1 MKPKSSLTAIKSKFG
16 QPILFN
22 SFNCE
27 EKGIEVFNQ
36 KDYIQF
42 TSKLGIFIIRFQNNH
57 LFFYSTKNDQDSFMY
72 DQDLPSDLLIAV
84 PQQTDIP
91 YCFIVLDD
99 RVYRIDGH
107 DRKTQVYHSF
117 FFKILSLHANK
128 DYLFVGTNINCL
140 ERIDDDL
147 HHFFIFNFAKESIL
161 AISSYKDI
169 VCIVSSRSYLI
180 AIDQKTLRESIKIPL
195 TFTILD
201 DVQIKVGE
209 INGLYCAAILTDS
222 KIHLIS
228 FTDHPFYYTY
238 QSWIPADSVISYDIF
253 NNSVV
258 IVQKSKCD
266 YNEYSDNFSQISVY
280 PRFSSEPQFEWD
292 ITKEIEFICQID
304 IQPSQRSKLI
314 RDRLNH
320 ISSIFGYKPS
330 FDIDLNYSKI
340 IQSSSLRN
348 VFSDFDGNLWATSYN
363 SLLYCVPMDED
374 MALFRGM
381 LNFGYDYAA
390 ECSEDSSND
399 EIINFIYGHMISLQE
414 LQEIFQT
421 TPPIDDISIFVN
433 DYENKKEIIDKL
445 NQYLLDRAEEGE
457 KPPEIGAIA
466 QNVYDK
472 MSSYMHSD
480 IDFVINHDQD
490 QTKSLLY
497 QIADDFY
504 NENEEESRKIAEM
517 YSRNLKSINKYIN
530 SYEEIDDQKYKIIHQ
545 SWNADAKPFWASVV
559 IGKTYQSMKFYI
571 SLFIASYLHKSLILA
586 GQKKTHYQYSKL
598 MSKLEQIICSLASIY
613 QISLN
618 SHISFQLYPLKFNFE
633 HFIYPL
639 FTQFSYFLN
648 STDFLLDFIDK
659 NSDDILNKIEAFVK
673 LHKHSIIRLASLC
686 ENNNSSG
693 EYTELLKKLN
703 EIITSFEN
711 INISKSLG
719 EKIKEV
725 DLIDDKIAQIYNL
738 SYEPIDE
745 LEAIKDTLSN
755 INRDDFSNRLKEIL
769 NYSSNMK
776 KSGHNLVISMI
787 HLINGNTILFFK
799 YFRRFKFYGIDIPDL
814 FYKFVFNQTNKS
826 DPQTFVSFVNEQF
839 QELMFDVNS
848 NSNYQS
854 RLDLKIM
861 FYEPFFKN
869 SIRNKDY
876 ESAFNALMG
885 FFSFQKPSA
894 AHIKSLEY
902 LIKSMKDNNCIDQF
916 TNFPFGINRTKILN
930 VMSSGSPSL
939 LFLAS
944 SLYYRIGEYSKCGN
958 VLLKYINSILHKTD
972 SSLSELKKA
981 KSAVIL
987 ILSLMKNH
995 NAYIRNSTTMC
1006 LLDQSYINTIR
1017 GKIELE
1023 ILKRRGRDGSN
1034 YTPKEAATVFN
1045 NMELNSSDFI
1055 KIYNSCSISKTIYNI
1070 HIFKFIEN
1078 LKDELSLQ
1086 LFLYNTFDQNLSS
1099 PKNKFSG
1106 IWFHIIFAQH
1116 NFQCMSACIQTFLF
1130 NQKRKAEY
1138 NEPKIDRGQTGA
1150 QAYSIYY
1157 QYDAKK
1163 QSEIY
1168 MQTLKHYIACAS
1180 MIGEIILV
1188 DEIEKDNIKKIR
1200 PIFPTLPSAEITRKF
1215 LPLLMIYCFNY
1226 LKCEINQKLI
1236 SEGIVWDFDGAK
1248 DAYQYS
1254 VIISCPRGK
1263 LDVRIKGLDKVISIE
1278 KNDEFIAIERLS
1290 LNDLE
1295 IEGKDNNTWVV
1306 LAKKII

>member
-1 MKPKSSLTAIKSKFG
+1 MKPKSSLTAIKGKFG

-72 DQDLPSDLLIAV
+72 DQDLPSDLLFAV

-330 FDIDLNYSKI
+330 FDIDLNYSQI

-673 LHKHSIIRLASLC
+673 LHKHSIIRLSSLC
-686 ENNNSSG
+686 ENNNS
-693 EYTELLKKLN
+693 YLVNLL
-703 EIITSFEN
+703 
-711 INISKSLG
+711 IS
-719 EKIKEV
+719 
-725 DLIDDKIAQIYNL
+725 
-738 SYEPIDE
+738 
-745 LEAIKDTLSN
+745 
-755 INRDDFSNRLKEIL
+755 
-769 NYSSNMK
+769 
-776 KSGHNLVISMI
+776 
-787 HLINGNTILFFK
+787 NGI
-799 YFRRFKFYGIDIPDL
+799 
-814 FYKFVFNQTNKS
+814 
-826 DPQTFVSFVNEQF
+826 
-839 QELMFDVNS
+839 
-848 NSNYQS
+848 
-854 RLDLKIM
+854 
-861 FYEPFFKN
+861 
-869 SIRNKDY
+869 
-876 ESAFNALMG
+876 
-885 FFSFQKPSA
+885 
-894 AHIKSLEY
+894 
-902 LIKSMKDNNCIDQF
+902 
-916 TNFPFGINRTKILN
+916 
-930 VMSSGSPSL
+930 
-939 LFLAS
+939 
-944 SLYYRIGEYSKCGN
+944 
-958 VLLKYINSILHKTD
+958 
-972 SSLSELKKA
+972 
-981 KSAVIL
+981 
-987 ILSLMKNH
+987 
-995 NAYIRNSTTMC
+995 
-1006 LLDQSYINTIR
+1006 
-1017 GKIELE
+1017 
-1023 ILKRRGRDGSN
+1023 
-1034 YTPKEAATVFN
+1034 
-1045 NMELNSSDFI
+1045 
-1055 KIYNSCSISKTIYNI
+1055 
-1070 HIFKFIEN
+1070 
-1078 LKDELSLQ
+1078 
-1086 LFLYNTFDQNLSS
+1086 
-1099 PKNKFSG
+1099 
-1106 IWFHIIFAQH
+1106 
-1116 NFQCMSACIQTFLF
+1116 
-1130 NQKRKAEY
+1130 
-1138 NEPKIDRGQTGA
+1138 
-1150 QAYSIYY
+1150 
-1157 QYDAKK
+1157 
-1163 QSEIY
+1163 
-1168 MQTLKHYIACAS
+1168 
-1180 MIGEIILV
+1180 IILV
-1188 DEIEKDNIKKIR
+1188 EN
-1200 PIFPTLPSAEITRKF
+1200 TLN
-1215 LPLLMIYCFNY
+1215 C
-1226 LKCEINQKLI
+1226 
-1236 SEGIVWDFDGAK
+1236 
-1248 DAYQYS
+1248 
-1254 VIISCPRGK
+1254 
-1263 LDVRIKGLDKVISIE
+1263 
-1278 KNDEFIAIERLS
+1278 
-1290 LNDLE
+1290 
-1295 IEGKDNNTWVV
+1295 
-1306 LAKKII
+1306 